1 MAIMRFRSFITE
13 KKTQEEDGNMARFT
27 TLDKLIKYLGTIGY
41 KDLKKR
47 DARSVFVLTND
58 KRDTVFA
65 NLMNQLGGTKN
76 PNRTFGGSMGH
87 IDVGTFRVAVKPLSM
102 QGTASAGVANETNL
116 VQAINYVI
124 EKYGVCNVLFTD
136 GKHKHLIVDA
146 KVARRTGED
155 TAGRKK
161 ADLTITDSK
170 NKVVPVSLKKDN
182 AEYWESADSFWRES
196 AKHFLDKAVKDGD
209 VTVQNLAGGVIK
221 ITPNIGIE
229 ATVEETKSVV
239 FGSDILPNK
248 GSVVTRTFVGDDFKY
263 TGEDNTLT
271 INCSSVITKLSEIPD
286 SKKVWFLIRNDS
298 TRKSIP
304 NYPGTRALAAYKSR
318 MTGNVIKIP
327 VNERGGF

>member
-1 MAIMRFRSFITE
+1 MAIMRFTSFITE
-13 KKTQEEDGNMARFT
+13 KKNQEEDGNMARFT
-27 TLDKLIKYLGTIGY
+27 TLDTLMKYLGTLGY
-41 KDLKKR
+41 KDLKKK
-47 DARSVFVLTND
+47 DARSLFVLTND
-58 KRDTVFA
+58 KRETVFA
-65 NLMNQLGGTKN
+65 NLLNQLGGRKN
-76 PNRTFGGSMGH
+76 PNRSFGGSMGH
-87 IDVGTFRVAVKPLSM
+87 IDVGSFRIGVKPLSA

-124 EKYGVCNVLFTD
+124 EKYGVCDVLFTD
-136 GKHKHLIVDA
+136 GKHKHLIKEA
-146 KVARRTGED
+146 KLARRTGED

-161 ADLTITDSK
+161 ADLTITDGK
-170 NKVVPVSLKKDN
+170 GKVIPVSLKKDN

-196 AKHFLDKAVKDGD
+196 AKHFLDKAVKEGKVKVDS
-209 VTVQNLAGGVIK
+209 LAGGVIK

-263 TGEDNTLT
+263 TGENNTLT
-271 INCSSVITKLSEIPD
+271 INCSSVITKMGDIPD
-286 SKKVWFLIRNDS
+286 SKTVWFLIRNDS

-318 MTGNVIKIP
+318 MTGNVIKISA
-327 VNERGGF
+327 NERGGF